1 MQYMTAEEVS
11 ERYHIPIKILEE
23 YRQWGLCSTVQ
34 KVMDDWRYT
43 DEDLERMSLIMTLHD
58 IGFKPAE
65 VEHYMNLVLEGK
77 QKDAERLKM
86 LDKIREKA
94 LDEIHFR
101 EKQLSRLDYLRY
113 EIRNRQDKK
122 QAEECLKSI
131 SK

>member
-1 MQYMTAEEVS
+1 MTIEEASKQYG
-11 ERYHIPIKILEE
+11 IPIEILQE
-23 YRQWGLCSTVQ
+23 YERWGLCNEVK
-34 KVMDDWRYT
+34 KVMGSWQYDDG
-43 DEDLERMSLIMTLHD
+43 DLERLSLIMTLHD

>member
-1 MQYMTAEEVS
+1 MCYSFFRKLQGRVTDPWTADVPGTEF
-11 ERYHIPIKILEE
+11 PT
-23 YRQWGLCSTVQ
+23 GGT

-43 DEDLERMSLIMTLHD
+43 DEDLERLSLIMTLHD

-122 QAEECLKSI
+122 
-131 SK
+131 